1 MTENLHRLRAKF
13 NINLVFL
20 KAPKFSLSPLGD
32 KLTRSI
38 SLEDKHGETSLQH
51 NKQPWHS
58 VFILNI
64 TLFILLLFSFYSIYF
79 FFIPKLSRECE
90 WIFYTRRTRWLTA
103 RTWRSYLRF
112 GQHEGGGH
120 LEAFGSG
127 QVLVDFEL
135 VLQLQ
140 QLLAG
145 ESRSGPPALPQQS
158 GLGARWRKGE
168 EGRASQK
175 KEKESHFQARQLVC
189 YLILVNKS
197 SFKSSWVQFLC
208 LIENAWM
215 CFAERSKINQ
225 RSRTVTATAVFF
237 LSSQGRRKC
246 DVILWVGQAHIWPH
260 SAAIINYNS
269 FTPVYCWR
277 GGQGRSGRGG
287 P

>member
-1 MTENLHRLRAKF
+1 MTLCLYFKYYITYSSFILFLFYIFFLYPKIIPRMWVNFLHETD
-13 NINLVFL
+13 
-20 KAPKFSLSPLGD
+20 PLA
-32 KLTRSI
+32 
-38 SLEDKHGETSLQH
+38 HGEDVAVLPAFRSAWGRWPPRSVWVWTGTCWLWTGSPAPAAAGWWKPFGASGTS
-51 NKQPWHS
+51 PT
-58 VFILNI
+58 V
-64 TLFILLLFSFYSIYF
+64 
-79 FFIPKLSRECE
+79 
-90 WIFYTRRTRWLTA
+90 RT
-103 RTWRSYLRF
+103 
-112 GQHEGGGH
+112 GGP
-120 LEAFGSG
+120 L
-127 QVLVDFEL
+127 
-135 VLQLQ
+135 
-140 QLLAG
+140 
-145 ESRSGPPALPQQS
+145 
-158 GLGARWRKGE
+158 E
-168 EGRASQK
+168 EGRGRASESEK
-175 KEKESHFQARQLVC
+175 RKESHFQARQLVC